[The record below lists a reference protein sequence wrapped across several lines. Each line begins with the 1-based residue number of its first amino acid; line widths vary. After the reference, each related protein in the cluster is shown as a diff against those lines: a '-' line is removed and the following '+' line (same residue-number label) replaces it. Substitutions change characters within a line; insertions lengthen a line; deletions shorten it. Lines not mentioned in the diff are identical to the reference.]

1 MKMRLLAN
9 VILKCFVKKIHDAF
23 IIKPENVPETYFELQ
38 MRIARERGQYV
49 EEIDEVTREK
59 MIEVIIEDQTKY

>member
-1 MKMRLLAN
+1 M
-9 VILKCFVKKIHDAF
+9 
-23 IIKPENVPETYFELQ
+23 PETYFELQ